1 MISVSFDYGAGSM
14 FIFRFDTY
22 LFPKV
27 AQVIF
32 IILAVLIILGTIISA
47 GGSLFAPYV
56 GLMTRYWRFSS
67 ARFWQALWASL
78 FLRFFFEFSLV
89 ILLHP

>member
-1 MISVSFDYGAGSM
+1 M

-56 GLMTRYWRFSS
+56 GLMTRIGGFVGSLL
-67 ARFWQALWASL
+67 AGALGLL

-89 ILLHP
+89 IFSIHDRLKDIAENRKL

>member
-1 MISVSFDYGAGSM
+1 M
-14 FIFRFDTY
+14 FIFRFEKF

-27 AQVIF
+27 AQVVF

-56 GLMTRYWRFSS
+56 GLMTRLGGFILSLLGG
-67 ARFWQALWASL
+67 ALGL
-78 FLRFFFEFSLV
+78 LLLRFFFEFYLV
-89 ILLHP
+89 IFSIHDRLKDIADNRKL

>member
-1 MISVSFDYGAGSM
+1 M

-56 GLMTRYWRFSS
+56 GLMTRLGGFVGSLL
-67 ARFWQALWASL
+67 AGALGLL

-89 ILLHP
+89 IFSIYERLKDIADNRKL